1 MLKKYDYINI
11 DTTDVVQLLSKPSDF
26 KITQKAEIL
35 NMLYLI
41 FRFLFVFVM
50 VIVMGITITYIMHLL
65 TYIFGIMPDELS
77 FTAAWQST
85 TDILLSIL
93 KAFG

>member
-11 DTTDVVQLLSKPSDF
+11 DTADVLQLLSKPSDF
-26 KITQKAEIL
+26 KISQKSEIL
-35 NMLYLI
+35 NILYLF
-41 FRFLFVFVM
+41 FRFLFIFVM

-65 TYIFGIMPDELS
+65 VYIFGVMPSELS

-85 TDILLSIL
+85 TDVLLSIL
-93 KAFG
+93 KAFR